1 MNEPLKVA
9 QEINDKIRAE
19 RARFLQQK
27 QQNSFEE
34 SLTKVRSEIR
44 EEMDRAFDDLKGEI
58 HTIADAVNKMHS
70 QPLLITEP
78 DSTTRG
84 VPITQVLKYHPVIFG
99 RKEEVVRE
107 FHKLNDTMIT
117 TAYLMKHPVHTLKI
131 YQDFISKSG
140 GSVAAQLGKALSDT
154 PGFGSDW
161 FPTEY
166 STEFIARM
174 EGQYQVA
181 GTFPSQLRIPQGVDR
196 MRVPA
201 VGQAMTMYK
210 LTGSSDDDVAKIT
223 ASTFGTRYVELDPI
237 TLGVRLE
244 LDESTVEDSVV
255 AIAEYANMELQTT
268 AARVID
274 DICINGD
281 TTLPGNQDSDVTANA
296 NAKTSWNGLRK
307 LSPSG
312 SRKDAAGTLT
322 TALTQSVAQTMESGI
337 SQYGNIDDLVYLVNL
352 KGYWQLMVLSENL
365 TREKRGEL
373 ATIETGKL
381 VNFMGIPIVM
391 SSRIRSDLNASGV
404 YDGVTTTKTMAIIY
418 NRQAFLRGMKR
429 DITIKSEEV
438 ISTDR
443 RRSVLTLRMD
453 FKSKMQTGEPVA
465 GYLYNVTV

>member
-9 QEINDKIRAE
+9 QEFNDKIRAE
-19 RARFLQQK
+19 RARFSQQK
-27 QQNSFEE
+27 QNASFEE
-34 SLTKVRSEIR
+34 SLTKVSSEIR
-44 EEMDRAFDDLKGEI
+44 EEMDRRFEGVKEQLQSV
-58 HTIADAVNKMHS
+58 ADAVNKMNS
-70 QPLLITEP
+70 QPQLIVEP
-78 DSTTRG
+78 DSSTKD
-84 VPITQVLKYHPVIFG
+84 VPITQVVKYNPVIFG

-117 TAYLMKHPVHTLKI
+117 TAYLMKRPVHTLKT

-140 GSVAAQLGKALSDT
+140 GSVAAQLGKAISDT
-154 PGFGSDW
+154 PGFGNDW

-166 STEFIARM
+166 SAEFITRM

-181 GTFPSQLRIPQGVDR
+181 ATFASQMRIPQGVDR

-223 ASTFGTRYVELDPI
+223 ANTFGTRYVELDPV

-244 LDESTVEDSVV
+244 LDESAIEDSVV

-268 AARVID
+268 AARTID

-281 TTLPGNQDSDVTANA
+281 TTIPSNQDSDVTVNA

-307 LSPSG
+307 LSPTG
-312 SRKDAAGTLT
+312 SQKDAAGTLT
-322 TALTQSVAQTMESGI
+322 TALTQSVVQTMESGI
-337 SQYGNIDDLVYLVNL
+337 HQYGNIDDLVYLVNL

-381 VNFMGIPIVM
+381 VNFMGIPVIM

-418 NRQAFLRGMKR
+418 NRMAFLRGMKR

-453 FKSKMQTGEPVA
+453 FKSKMQSGQPVA
-465 GYLYNVTV
+465 GYLYNVTT